1 MTTETA
7 KTATATDAYN
17 IGGSFSL
24 QDIKYDL
31 LKIIEPYDGYMYN
44 GKDTTRVRGLFEAY
58 LGDLKRCHK
67 LQEYNIF
74 SSAKDNAVTFDV
86 SVKIQRD
93 RSAKKLKIHVGA
105 LPGAK

>member
-17 IGGSFSL
+17 ISGSFSL
-24 QDIKYDL
+24 QDIKYNL

-74 SSAKDNAVTFDV
+74 SSVKDNAVTFDV

-105 LPGAK
+105 FPQR

>member
-1 MTTETA
+1 MTTQTTEP
-7 KTATATDAYN
+7 YV

-44 GKDTTRVRGLFEAY
+44 SKDTTRVRGLFDSY
-58 LGDLKRCHK
+58 LGDLKRCNK